1 MRVFKTKQFARFL
14 VQEGISE
21 VLLCE
26 AVNRAITGLIDAD
39 LGGGVIKQRIARE
52 GQGRSSG
59 YRSIVL
65 FRRDDRAIFAY
76 GFAKNARQNI
86 GQSELKAF
94 RKLAE
99 VMLAFDGK
107 ELQAAINNGTITEVM
122 CRE

>member
-1 MRVFKTKQFARFL
+1 MKVFKTKQFARFL

-39 LGGGVIKQRIARE
+39 LGGSVIKQRIARE

-76 GFAKNARQNI
+76 GFAKTARHNI

-99 VMLAFDGK
+99 VMLAFEGK

-122 CRE
+122 CHE

>member
-26 AVNRAITGLIDAD
+26 AVNRAITGLIGAD
-39 LGGGVIKQRIARE
+39 LGGSVIKQRIARE

-99 VMLAFDGK
+99 VILAFDGK

>member
-1 MRVFKTKQFARFL
+1 MKVIKTKQFARF
-14 VQEGISE
+14 VAQEGINDAI
-21 VLLCE
+21 LCE

-52 GQGRSSG
+52 GQGRSGG

-65 FRRDDRAIFAY
+65 FRRNDLAIFAY
-76 GFAKNARQNI
+76 GFAKNSQQNI

-99 VMLAFDGK
+99 VMLNFDGNG
-107 ELQAAINNGTITEVM
+107 LQAAINNGTMIEVI
-122 CRE
+122 CHE

>member
-39 LGGGVIKQRIARE
+39 LGGSVIKQRIARE
-52 GQGRSSG
+52 GQGRSNG

-99 VMLAFDGK
+99 VMLAFEGK

-122 CRE
+122 CHE